1 MSLAVFCLEGTHS
14 MPVPHAH
21 RSVAVL
27 ATLLAASTVGLG
39 AVTSAQA
46 ASVCGPSG
54 YAAPIAT
61 ATGLSLARTVVQYGS
76 VDVATVTV
84 SSGAGT
90 PSGTVHLG
98 VSNGAS
104 YRLTLD
110 RHGAA
115 RHALP
120 RELPAQRTYT
130 VTASYDG
137 SGSCLGSGPVRKYV
151 TVVRAGTDVRGLE
164 ARDIRSGGRPT
175 VSGRVRSDTGLT
187 RNGAVR
193 VTLTRGDVEKERT
206 VDLRGGRFSV
216 TFGRTDA
223 AGTWK
228 VRAVV
233 LGSRDF
239 RGVSG
244 TTNFRVKD

>member
-61 ATGLSLARTVVQYGS
+61 TTGLSLARTVVQYGS

-175 VSGRVRSDTGLT
+175 VSGRVRSDTGATLH
-187 RNGAVR
+187 GWVR
-193 VTLTRGDVEKERT
+193 VALTSGSARRT
-206 VDLRGGRFSV
+206 KTVALHNGRFTV
-216 TFGRTDA
+216 TFGRAFRT
-223 AGTWK
+223 GGWK
-228 VRAVV
+228 VRATLLGGRNFRGSA
-233 LGSRDF
+233 LGS
-239 RGVSG
+239 
-244 TTNFRVKD
+244 NFRVGG